1 MGVVTF
7 LIFMGQ
13 NVLGGGAPVG
23 GIATEAVVA
32 DIGGAGAGKVGAPE
46 AVADILDFPQSG
58 RSFPVKGRATPC
70 LIGSVC
76 SSVQLETAASSD
88 CRLTQCCSA
97 HARSFAQRAGPFLQH
112 FLGRWWWS

>member
-1 MGVVTF
+1 MGVVTS

-23 GIATEAVVA
+23 GVATGAVAA
-32 DIGGAGAGKVGAPE
+32 DVGGEGGGRVGAAEAGAE
-46 AVADILDFPQSG
+46 ILDFPHSG
-58 RSFPVKGRATPC
+58 RSFPVKGRVTSC

-88 CRLTQCCSA
+88 
-97 HARSFAQRAGPFLQH
+97 
-112 FLGRWWWS
+112 